1 MGGRTCWNKLGLKV
15 RPWRGYWNLRP
26 FPSLLPSH
34 HEESRLLPRGSPNMV
49 RGVPGQS
56 NSECRKEE
64 LHYPVTQRLKAKD
77 PTDTQPPVRLFCE
90 LSALNP
96 HCPQWTEKETPS
108 LAPPCVKSPR
118 RKAKTVALPPSF
130 PAGPL
135 PSPSPTTVALPFFS
149 WFLGDRNKS
158 DHLSQPAVCSV

>member
-1 MGGRTCWNKLGLKV
+1 MESVGSRTCWNKLGLKT

-26 FPSLLPSH
+26 FPSLLPCH
-34 HEESRLLPRGSPNMV
+34 HEESRLLPLGSPNMV
-49 RGVPGQS
+49 WGAPGQG

-64 LHYPVTQRLKAKD
+64 HLTTPYSVTQRLKAKD
-77 PTDTQPPVRLFCE
+77 STDTQPPVRLFCE

-108 LAPPCVKSPR
+108 SAPPCVKSPR
-118 RKAKTVALPPSF
+118 RKARTAALPPTDALSF

-135 PSPSPTTVALPFFS
+135 PSPSLTVALPLFS
-149 WFLGDRNKS
+149 
-158 DHLSQPAVCSV
+158 